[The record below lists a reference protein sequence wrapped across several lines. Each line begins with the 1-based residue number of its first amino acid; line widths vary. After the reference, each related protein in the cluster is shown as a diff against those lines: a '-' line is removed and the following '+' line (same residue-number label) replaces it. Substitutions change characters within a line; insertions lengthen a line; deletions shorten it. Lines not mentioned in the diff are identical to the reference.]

1 MPAGH
6 IYDDQSKLTL
16 RLGIG
21 LANALPVWTGHS
33 FRPYQ
38 YGLDFR
44 QPVPVSNQYAIFP
57 LSRTNIPILHW
68 GALRNDNRWSI
79 FIGNKWNKQFL
90 EKFWPSIGK
99 IWRFFV
105 TNKHFR
111 PSKCTPLGPKVL
123 LFGLKWAINI
133 LVASRG
139 CTSITQHLTSI
150 ALHTSMNQYTS
161 MGSYQ
166 YQALL
171 MDVGGLVELRW
182 LGWWL
187 GWSCILLDDLD
198 PMQARP

>member
-68 GALRNDNRWSI
+68 GALRNDNRWSF
-79 FIGNKWNKQFL
+79 FIGNKWNKNFFGKVQGQPWAKSDDFYHKQAL
-90 EKFWPSIGK
+90 SAIKIYTSGSKSSVFWPEMG
-99 IWRFFV
+99 
-105 TNKHFR
+105 
-111 PSKCTPLGPKVL
+111 
-123 LFGLKWAINI
+123 
-133 LVASRG
+133 
-139 CTSITQHLTSI
+139 
-150 ALHTSMNQYTS
+150 NQYI
-161 MGSYQ
+161 GGFKGLYQ
-166 YQALL
+166 YH
-171 MDVGGLVELRW
+171 
-182 LGWWL
+182 
-187 GWSCILLDDLD
+187 ST
-198 PMQARP
+198 PY